1 MKIKDLFEAAIENQK
16 RKIRKLKSKWYT
28 ADNETRYGYGAWAE
42 YHARVGEMREFL
54 KGGGAEKVYFL
65 SDLAVEEPFR
75 GNGIGTQLLN
85 KFVNDAFRKKL
96 PAVLASDPNTKAY
109 PLYIRN
115 GFVDVGKYVKGKN
128 TRVLVKNGDSLFE
141 APLPPDW
148 DREKFSPRTS
158 FRQMVAYAKERA
170 TQVGRGS
177 SRVAFEVP
185 YQGRK
190 TVIKVATGSKGLAQN
205 FEEAHLLDDGHIQQ
219 LDIVIPLID
228 YDTENG
234 NRISWIHTEYAQKL
248 TQNQLERYFGGVRM
262 SDIALFLDYARSGN
276 SRQGLI
282 PDSLHDNEFFQE
294 LQDLVIN
301 FDIPPMDLARK
312 ANWGLYRG
320 KPVIIDLGLT
330 SETIKLYGG

>member
-1 MKIKDLFEAAIENQK
+1 MKIRD
-16 RKIRKLKSKWYT
+16 
-28 ADNETRYGYGAWAE
+28 
-42 YHARVGEMREFL
+42 
-54 KGGGAEKVYFL
+54 
-65 SDLAVEEPFR
+65 
-75 GNGIGTQLLN
+75 
-85 KFVNDAFRKKL
+85 
-96 PAVLASDPNTKAY
+96 
-109 PLYIRN
+109 
-115 GFVDVGKYVKGKN
+115 
-128 TRVLVKNGDSLFE
+128 LFE
-141 APLPPDW
+141 APLPQDW
-148 DREKFSPRTS
+148 DKEKFSPRTS
-158 FRQMVAYAKERA
+158 FKQMIAYAKERA

-190 TVIKVATGSKGLAQN
+190 TVIKVATGTKGIAQN
-205 FEEAHLLDDGHIQQ
+205 FEEAHLLDDGYIRQ

-276 SRQGLI
+276 RLQGLI
-282 PDSLHDNEFFQE
+282 PDSLHDNEYFQE

-301 FDIPPMDLARK
+301 FDIHPMDLARK